1 MLCLV
6 TQSCPTL
13 WCPMELILKA
23 SLPMGILLARILEWV
38 SMISSR
44 GSSQPRDWAQVS
56 YLCCR
61 LILYCLSHQRSPR
74 ILEWVAYPFS
84 RGPSQLRNQ
93 IRVLVLQVDSLSAEL
108 SGKPQLHHMPIYILN
123 RVHIHSADPLSS
135 QFSVL
140 SNCIFNN
147 GKNGNSY
154 YTVSYT
160 KHSVSSVSLV
170 LHF

>member
-1 MLCLV
+1 MPDSLGPHGVNPQGFSAHGDSPGKNTGMGFHDLFQGIFP
-6 TQSCPTL
+6 TQGLSPGL
-13 WCPMELILKA
+13 
-23 SLPMGILLARILEWV
+23 
-38 SMISSR
+38 
-44 GSSQPRDWAQVS
+44 
-56 YLCCR
+56 LCCR
-61 LILYCLSHQRSPR
+61 LILYCLSHQGSPR

-93 IRVLVLQVDSLSAEL
+93 IRILALQVDSLSAEL
-108 SGKPQLHHMPIYILN
+108 SGKPQLHHMPIYILS

-147 GKNGNSY
+147 GKNDNSY

-160 KHSVSSVSLV
+160 KHSVSSVSSV